1 MSSRARRLTAPP
13 LVQPFDWLDNA
24 SPPDP
29 DLWCDLGTIAAPRQ
43 RRPGGAAS
51 LAVAGDQ
58 TGPDREGRAA
68 LDAQAHLAALERE
81 AFTKGYAQGERAG
94 VEAGAK
100 RAEGMLRRL
109 AETLDDLSRLRT
121 TMIRDTERQMV
132 QLALAIARR
141 LVQREISLDS
151 EIVAAMAHVALDR
164 LGDSAPATIR
174 LHPDDYA
181 TVMAAR
187 GAEWAGTQVTVV
199 PDAAVARGGCV
210 VESAFGLIDASVGA
224 QFAEIERALLGED
237 AGDVEV
243 GSDAA

>member
-24 SPPDP
+24 GPPDP
-29 DLWCDLGTIAAPRQ
+29 DLWGDLGATAAPRQ
-43 RRPGGAAS
+43 RRPGGTAGQPLAAN
-51 LAVAGDQ
+51 Q
-58 TGPDREGRAA
+58 TEPGHDGPAA

-100 RAEGMLRRL
+100 RAEAMLRRL
-109 AETLDDLSRLRT
+109 AQTLDDLSRLRT

-132 QLALAIARR
+132 QLALTIAQR
-141 LVQREISLDS
+141 LVQREISLDA

-174 LHPDDYA
+174 LHADDYA

-210 VESAFGLIDASVGA
+210 VESAFGLIDASVSA

-237 AGDVEV
+237 VGDVEA

>member
-1 MSSRARRLTAPP
+1 VVPATRP
-13 LVQPFDWLDNA
+13 
-24 SPPDP
+24 
-29 DLWCDLGTIAAPRQ
+29 
-43 RRPGGAAS
+43 RRPGGAA
-51 LAVAGDQ
+51 
-58 TGPDREGRAA
+58 GPQSAADR
-68 LDAQAHLAALERE
+68 LDTANDETPTIDPQAHLAALERE
-81 AFTKGYAQGERAG
+81 AFAKGYAQGERAG

-100 RAEGMLRRL
+100 RADAMLRRL
-109 AETLDDLSRLRT
+109 AQTLDELSRLRT

-132 QLALAIARR
+132 QLALTIARR
-141 LVQREISLDS
+141 LVQREISLDT
-151 EIVAAMAHVALDR
+151 EIIAAMAHVALDR
-164 LGDSAPATIR
+164 LGDTAPATIR

-199 PDAAVARGGCV
+199 PDAVVARGGCV

-237 AGDVEV
+237 VGDLEA

>member
-1 MSSRARRLTAPP
+1 MSSRARRLASPP
-13 LVQPFDWLDNA
+13 LVQPFDWLENA
-24 SPPDP
+24 GPPDP
-29 DLWCDLGTIAAPRQ
+29 GLWCDLGAAQAPRQ

-51 LAVAGDQ
+51 QVVAANQAEPGHG
-58 TGPDREGRAA
+58 GPAA
-68 LDAQAHLAALERE
+68 LDPQAHLAALERE

-100 RAEGMLRRL
+100 RAEAMLRRL
-109 AETLDDLSRLRT
+109 AQTLDELSRLRT
-121 TMIRDTERQMV
+121 TMIRDAERQMV
-132 QLALAIARR
+132 QLALTMARR

-210 VESAFGLIDASVGA
+210 VESAFGLIDASVSA

-237 AGDVEV
+237 VGDLEA